1 MKFLGLVDQEAL
13 PFVYACADT
22 AILVAK
28 GGPGLGEAVPLGLI
42 EASATGTAFVCGN
55 EDGSVEAVDRAK
67 PNGFAIDPS
76 RPDAL
81 AACLRR
87 FADEPGL
94 AAEMGRNGVAMVD
107 RVFKFERFTEQQGKL
122 LSRVARAA

>member
-1 MKFLGLVDQEAL
+1 VKFLGLVDQDAL
-13 PFVYACADT
+13 PFLYAGADA

-42 EASATGTAFVCGN
+42 EASACGTALVCGN
-55 EDGSVEAVDRAK
+55 EDGSVEAIDPDN
-67 PNGFAIDPS
+67 PNGFAIDPA
-76 RPDAL
+76 RAHAL

-87 FADEPGL
+87 FADEPAL
-94 AAEMGRNGVAMVD
+94 AVQMGQNGIAMVD
-107 RVFKFERFTEQQGKL
+107 RVFKYERFVEQQGKL